1 MDTSIILALDYSNKE
16 ELDRL
21 LDQLK
26 EESLFVKVG
35 MEAYFQYGPGLVERL
50 KDQGH
55 RVFLDLKLHDIPNTV
70 GKAMKGLASLEV
82 DLINVHA
89 NGGRR
94 MMNAA
99 VEGLEAGTASGI
111 RRPLCIGVTQLTSS
125 SEQMIKKE
133 LNCALNMKESV
144 VSLARLSKDSG
155 LDGVVS
161 SALEV
166 PDIKEAC
173 GLDFLTVTP
182 GIRLEGDLAGDQ
194 NRVCTPS
201 KARVLGSD
209 YIVVGRSITASSSP
223 LEAYEKLK
231 SEWGRL
237 HEINR

>member
-1 MDTSIILALDYSNKE
+1 MDTSIIIALDYSNKE
-16 ELDRL
+16 ELDHL
-21 LDQLK
+21 LDRLK
-26 EESLFVKVG
+26 QERLFVKIG
-35 MEAYFQYGPGLVERL
+35 MEAYFQYGPGLIERL
-50 KDQGH
+50 KEQGH

-89 NGGRR
+89 SGGRR
-94 MMNAA
+94 MMHAA
-99 VEGLEAGTASGI
+99 LEGLEAGTPLGKN
-111 RRPLCIGVTQLTSS
+111 RPLCIGVTQLTSS
-125 SEQMIKKE
+125 SEEMIKKE
-133 LNCALNMKESV
+133 LNIALNMKESV

-166 PDIKEAC
+166 PLIKESC
-173 GLDFLTVTP
+173 GNDFLTVTP

-201 KARVLGSD
+201 KARKLGSD
-209 YIVVGRSITASSSP
+209 YIVVGRSITASMNPVS
-223 LEAYEKLK
+223 AYEKLK
-231 SEWGRL
+231 SEWGTL